1 MGACVGTVCG
11 RRGVVLVRG
20 TPIIPVVPSSTA
32 AARGA
37 VSSGERRML
46 PLARL
51 AAGVRGVAVVY
62 GIAAVDCRGRIA
74 DRVVT
79 GALGWVP
86 GTRLSIREDC
96 GVI

>member
-1 MGACVGTVCG
+1 MGACVGTVCDRQG
-11 RRGVVLVRG
+11 MVLVRG
-20 TPIIPVVPSSTA
+20 TPIVPVVPSSTA

-37 VSSGERRML
+37 VSWGERRAL

-51 AAGVRGVAVVY
+51 AAGGGGVSGVY

-79 GALGWVP
+79 SALGWAP
-86 GTRLSIREDC
+86 GSSEPTHC
-96 GVI
+96 GGSP